1 MKKYI
6 PIVLVSCIAL
16 IVWLPLLMLISGSFM
31 PIDEIKTYFGPV
43 LLGGSGFAKWPLIPA
58 YPTMAPYIEL
68 LLDSPAFFAMFW
80 NSIKIVVPI
89 LIGQVCFGMPAA
101 WAFARFEF
109 LCKKLLFTLYIA
121 LMLMPFQVTMVP
133 NYLVLDKMN
142 LLNTRGALIYPLVF
156 STFPVFIMYRFFKS
170 IPEAMI
176 EATKMDGAGHFRT
189 FIHIGLP
196 LGAAGI
202 VSALVLGFLE
212 YWNMIEQPLT
222 FIQDK
227 SLWPLSLYLPQIAVD
242 QLSVSIVASVIMLI
256 PALLVFLWGQND
268 LEAGIRAAGLKE

>member
-1 MKKYI
+1 
-6 PIVLVSCIAL
+6 
-16 IVWLPLLMLISGSFM
+16 
-31 PIDEIKTYFGPV
+31 
-43 LLGGSGFAKWPLIPA
+43 
-58 YPTMAPYIEL
+58 
-68 LLDSPAFFAMFW
+68 
-80 NSIKIVVPI
+80 
-89 LIGQVCFGMPAA
+89 
-101 WAFARFEF
+101 
-109 LCKKLLFTLYIA
+109 
-121 LMLMPFQVTMVP
+121 
-133 NYLVLDKMN
+133 
-142 LLNTRGALIYPLVF
+142 
-156 STFPVFIMYRFFKS
+156 
-170 IPEAMI
+170 MI